1 MGRTRRHTGSVG
13 TGINSYR
20 RDAALNVK
28 VGDMGR
34 MLARIRR
41 EEKGQNLVELALIL
55 PVVLLLLFGMLDFA
69 RAFNYKDQTTQVANE
84 TARWMIVDQVPGQ
97 PGPSITQYKAWACG
111 EIVSSELK
119 TSVGCPTGTNIKVCF
134 TDAAGVAKTTGVT
147 SGDSVTVTI
156 PASLTPI
163 SYLSSVIPGFSA
175 LKLTGKATMR
185 MELPPTNG
193 FFGTGDT
200 GC

>member
-1 MGRTRRHTGSVG
+1 M

-28 VGDMGR
+28 AGDMGR
-34 MLARIRR
+34 MLARFRR
-41 EEKGQNLVELALIL
+41 EERGQNLVELALIL

-84 TARWMIVDQVPGQ
+84 TARWIIVNQLPTPPTGNVNPILQD
-97 PGPSITQYKAWACG
+97 YKDWATN
-111 EIVSSELK
+111 ELVSTELK
-119 TSVGCPTGTNIKVCF
+119 SAATGTVKICF
-134 TDAAGVAKTTGVT
+134 TDQAGVPKTTGVT

-185 MELPPTNG
+185 MELPPTNPV
-193 FFGTGDT
+193 FGPGDS